1 MINYIFDQCKQS
13 KVYSA
18 VTILF
23 IVLSGW
29 WVSMYLRGL
38 TEGLEND
45 VFTVV
50 YCVLALL
57 GSSAG
62 FVYAQKWGGL
72 SSVLG
77 RSISFFTLGLFAQF
91 IGQVLYNYYI
101 YVLGIEVP
109 YPSIGDIS
117 FFASVVF
124 YILGIISLAK
134 VSGAKFSY
142 QSMSGKFLAFVVPAV
157 MLVLSYVIFLKGYQP
172 DWSNLTVV
180 FLDFG
185 FPIGQAVY
193 VSIALFTLLVSQS
206 KLGGVM
212 RRPILFIIFALIL
225 QYLADFSFSY
235 QVAHET
241 WYVGGINDY
250 LFAAA
255 YFLMAT
261 SLFFVG
267 SSFNKIK
274 DS

>member
-13 KVYSA
+13 KVYS
-18 VTILF
+18 VVMVLF
-23 IVLSGW
+23 IALTGW
-29 WVSMYLRGL
+29 WASMYFRGL

-45 VFTVV
+45 TFTVI
-50 YCVLALL
+50 YCILALL
-57 GSSAG
+57 GSFAG
-62 FVYAQKWGGL
+62 VVYAQKWGGFK
-72 SSVLG
+72 SILG

-101 YVLGIEVP
+101 YVLGVEVP
-109 YPSIGDIS
+109 YPSIGDVS
-117 FFASVVF
+117 FFASVIF
-124 YILGIISLAK
+124 YILGVVSLAK

-142 QSMSGKFLAFVVPAV
+142 QSISGKFLAFALPVI
-157 MLVLSYVIFLKGYQP
+157 MLLLSYIIFLKDYQP
-172 DWSNLTVV
+172 DWSNLIIV

-185 FPIGQAVY
+185 FPVGQAIY
-193 VSIALFTLLVSQS
+193 VSIALFTLMVSRN

-212 RRPILFIIFALIL
+212 RRPILLIIFALIV

-250 LFAAA
+250 LFAVA

-261 SLFFVG
+261 SLFTVG
-267 SSFNKIK
+267 TSFNKIK